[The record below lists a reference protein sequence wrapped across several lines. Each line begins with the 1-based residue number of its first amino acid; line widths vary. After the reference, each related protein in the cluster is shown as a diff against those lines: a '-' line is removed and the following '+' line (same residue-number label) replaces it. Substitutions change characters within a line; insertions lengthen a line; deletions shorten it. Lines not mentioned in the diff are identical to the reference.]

1 MSKFYVKNKKGD
13 FIPIELSSIIKEDLQ
28 DRLVIVR
35 VGTDDHPVNKSD
47 LHETV
52 RSFEEAN
59 VINKV
64 RNVSVIITPYQIE
77 VGLEDKAN
85 LTEKTIYLQI
95 KSGSDISMLEE
106 QIKEMYR
113 KAKNKNY
120 NIHILPTP
128 LKVKDYQ
135 HVRDV
140 LKRCQIRRERR
151 NKVR

>member
-1 MSKFYVKNKKGD
+1 MSKFYIKNKKGE
-13 FIPIELSSIIKEDLQ
+13 FISIELNSIIKEDLQ

-35 VGTDDHPVNKSD
+35 VGTDEHPVTKND

-52 RSFEEAN
+52 KSFEEAN

-77 VGLEDKAN
+77 VGLEDKTN
-85 LTEKTIYLQI
+85 LENKTIYLQI
-95 KSGSDISMLEE
+95 KSGTDISMLEE
-106 QIKEMYR
+106 QVKEMYR
-113 KAKNKNY
+113 KAKSKNY
-120 NIHILPTP
+120 NIYVLPTP
-128 LKVKDYQ
+128 LKLKDYQ